1 MEEKGLQEL
10 IEQLREENEIEKTYL
25 KKQLTILKIVMAA
38 MLGTFLVLFI
48 AVVTLVPTAAK
59 TLQQAN
65 QVIAQI
71 SDTMVEV
78 EEVFDSVKVLIE
90 ESQQGL
96 SVAIDSMNSID
107 FEGLNRSITDLG
119 NIVSPMA
126 NLFSKFR

>member
-1 MEEKGLQEL
+1 MEEKSLQEL

-25 KKQLTILKIVMAA
+25 KKQLILLKIVMIA

-48 AVVTLVPTAAK
+48 TVVTLVPTAAK

-65 QVIAQI
+65 QVIGQV
-71 SDTMVEV
+71 SNTMVEV
-78 EEVFDSVKVLIE
+78 EEVFDSVKILIE

-96 SVAIDSMNSID
+96 SIAIDSMNTID
-107 FEGLNRSITDLG
+107 FDGLNKSITDLG

>member
-1 MEEKGLQEL
+1 
-10 IEQLREENEIEKTYL
+10 
-25 KKQLTILKIVMAA
+25 MAA

-96 SVAIDSMNSID
+96 SVAIDSMNSIAVLTNCD
-107 FEGLNRSITDLG
+107 SISLYF
-119 NIVSPMA
+119 NV
-126 NLFSKFR
+126 

>member
-1 MEEKGLQEL
+1 MEEKSLQEL

-25 KKQLTILKIVMAA
+25 KKQLILLKIVMIA

-48 AVVTLVPTAAK
+48 TVVTLVPTAAK

-65 QVIAQI
+65 QVIGQI
-71 SDTMVEV
+71 SNTMVEV
-78 EEVFDSVKVLIE
+78 EEVFDSVKILIE

-96 SVAIDSMNSID
+96 SIAIDSMNTID
-107 FEGLNRSITDLG
+107 FDGLNKSITDLG